1 MRASHLRSD
10 LSRVLIDIEAGTR
23 IYGRRSSSVRALRV
37 GMNVEDHGHWV
48 RYVRSGICRVGHRR
62 SGASHNS
69 SSRARRFGRHYG
81 WCSSAIRDPGIRLA
95 ANACRN
101 VYRLRSDRAC
111 GTLPSRA
118 AHAVGRSPVRSP
130 FDRRLGVA
138 PGCWGSSACTW
149 VRAADAPSNREA
161 PRFQL
166 WR

>member
-10 LSRVLIDIEAGTR
+10 LSRVLIVIEAGTW
-23 IYGRRSSSVRALRV
+23 IYGRSSSSVRALRV
-37 GMNVEDHGHWV
+37 SINLEAHRHCA
-48 RYVRSGICRVGHRR
+48 RYVCSGTCRVGP
-62 SGASHNS
+62 SGKGASHNS

-95 ANACRN
+95 ANACRH

-130 FDRRLGVA
+130 FDRSLGVA
-138 PGCWGSSACTW
+138 PGCWRSSACTW
-149 VRAADAPSNREA
+149 VHAANAPSNRQA
-161 PRFQL
+161 PRF
-166 WR
+166 